1 MMRRSCTAL
10 SSAVVVSLSV
20 ALSGALGGAMWA
32 ASPAHA
38 DARAAS
44 ADWHVGETSRVFHPD
59 VARNWRGAQTQ
70 ALITRIWYPA
80 DATQA
85 ETPHEIGAPG
95 HPMFVGHAAAD
106 DAPLSTAQPKYPLLL
121 LSHGTGGSAD
131 SLDWLAASLAAQGY
145 IVAGVNHPGNNA
157 LEPRTRDGFIL
168 WWERA
173 TDLSEVLDGVLADP
187 RFGPRIDTTRIGALG
202 FSLGGYTVLEVAGAR
217 TDRAAFER
225 FCTSPEADAICSPPE
240 AASLAHAPDAPALTV
255 DGLSAETNASRA
267 RSGDSYR
274 DPRVK
279 AAFAI
284 APALGEAF
292 NSSSFKEVTIP
303 VALLAGEAD
312 TTAPVNTNIHRI
324 AGFMPQ
330 ATVTMVPGAS
340 HYTFMDV
347 CEPELMERLAP
358 ICKDGPGVDRAA
370 IHARTAAQVRDF
382 FAATLPARGRE
393 D

>member
-1 MMRRSCTAL
+1 MMRRGCAAL
-10 SSAVVVSLSV
+10 SSAVVVSLTA
-20 ALSGALGGAMWA
+20 ALSGAMWA
-32 ASPAHA
+32 SLPANA
-38 DARAAS
+38 IAQTAS
-44 ADWHVGETSRVFHPD
+44 AGWHVGETSRVFHPA

-80 DATQA
+80 DAAQP
-85 ETPHEIGAPG
+85 ETPHDIGAPG

-106 DAPLSTAQPKYPLLL
+106 DAPLSAAQPKYPLLL

-187 RFGPRIDTTRIGALG
+187 RFGPRVDTTRIGALG

-217 TDRAAFER
+217 TDRAALER

-240 AASLAHAPDAPALTV
+240 AANLAHAPGTPALTV
-255 DGLSAETNASRA
+255 EGLSAETNASRA

-284 APALGEAF
+284 APRARRGIQQFVVQGSDDSGRAAGGRGGHDRASQHQHSPHRGLHAASDGDDGAGRLALYVHGCVRAR
-292 NSSSFKEVTIP
+292 
-303 VALLAGEAD
+303 GD
-312 TTAPVNTNIHRI
+312 
-324 AGFMPQ
+324 
-330 ATVTMVPGAS
+330 GAS
-340 HYTFMDV
+340 GAD
-347 CEPELMERLAP
+347 LQ
-358 ICKDGPGVDRAA
+358 GRAGC
-370 IHARTAAQVRDF
+370 RSRRDSC
-382 FAATLPARGRE
+382 ANRGTGA
-393 D
+393 

>member
-1 MMRRSCTAL
+1 MMRRGCAAL
-10 SSAVVVSLSV
+10 SSAVVVSLTV
-20 ALSGALGGAMWA
+20 AFAGALSGAIGA
-32 ASPAHA
+32 SLPAHA
-38 DARAAS
+38 AAQS
-44 ADWHVGETSRVFHPD
+44 APAGWHVGETLRVFHPA
-59 VARNWRGAQTQ
+59 VARNWRGAQTE

-80 DATQA
+80 DRTQP
-85 ETPHEIGAPG
+85 ETPHDIGAPG
-95 HPMFVGHAAAD
+95 HPIFLGHAAAD
-106 DAPLSTAQPKYPLLL
+106 DAPLSAAQPAYPLLL

-173 TDLSEVLDGVLADP
+173 TDLSEVLDGMLADP
-187 RFGPRIDTTRIGALG
+187 RFGPRVDTARIGAVG
-202 FSLGGYTVLEVAGAR
+202 FSLGGYTVLELAGAR
-217 TDRAAFER
+217 TDQAAFER
-225 FCTSPEADAICSPPE
+225 FCRSPEADAICTPPE
-240 AASLAHAPDAPALTV
+240 AASLAHALTV
-255 DGLSAETNASRA
+255 AGLSAEAQASRA

-274 DPRVK
+274 DPRIK

-292 NSSSFKEVTIP
+292 NRSSFKEVTIP

-312 TTAPVNTNIHRI
+312 TIAPVNTNIHRI

-330 ATVTMVPGAS
+330 AKVTMVPGAS
-340 HYTFMDV
+340 HDTFLDV
-347 CEPELMERLAP
+347 CEPEVMERLAE

-382 FAATLPARGRE
+382 FAATLPAGGS
-393 D
+393 